1 MREKAKTG
9 DPYLRRPE
17 QYDGQ
22 PSVNVEAWPST
33 VGVNERRSDRLAIL
47 AEWID
52 FFSEQTPIRRLRLAC
67 RVNDRL
73 LAALAPQT
81 QLESL
86 AIDWGSYEALDV
98 VGGLRRLRSLSLG
111 ASAIRDLSPLA
122 HLDALRELELV
133 NTRALTD
140 YSPLGALAGLERL
153 SVHRGITGS
162 RSDADSLEFVRSFTA
177 LDVFEWDP
185 RVASADYSPLLQL
198 TEASRVVVTPHKG
211 MSPSMIDLEWALPG
225 MRAANAEHAAR
236 RIPVSSSDGDLA
248 IMTTD
253 VTGRTVFVPPLPG
266 EEVEPPSWLRTPP
279 LSGPVSG
286 VTIRTFSSTART
298 RIERFWLQL
307 ESPEASSSAPPRSE
321 RTLSV
326 FPFSGDAAGPIL
338 VWDSGVP
345 SMSHRELEEFF
356 LGNTD
361 ADVPTAPVVADTR
374 GLEPL
379 SDEDFWAVIE
389 TLDGKANQMAS
400 YKVVRALTSRGE
412 DFTLR
417 WAHTLS
423 EHALRLM
430 PSIAVLSE
438 RGIISFDHEWVA
450 LSAVIA
456 AGRGVYEN
464 VLTDPDS
471 FDPRLVKNASVA
483 VIVAAESAMRD
494 LRPDIETVLT
504 NLSVFLHP
512 KPDSPI
518 DDGGAEELTPP
529 HPSLCARAIV
539 RDQGRLR
546 ERLVLFD
553 GGGRFDEETTRR
565 AVIALEG
572 FGGEVVA
579 GPEIAE
585 GYVPRLVR
593 AGSVFTI
600 RRRSAMPIDEYLAKY
615 GPRGV

>member
-1 MREKAKTG
+1 
-9 DPYLRRPE
+9 
-17 QYDGQ
+17 
-22 PSVNVEAWPST
+22 
-33 VGVNERRSDRLAIL
+33 
-47 AEWID
+47 
-52 FFSEQTPIRRLRLAC
+52 
-67 RVNDRL
+67 
-73 LAALAPQT
+73 
-81 QLESL
+81 
-86 AIDWGSYEALDV
+86 
-98 VGGLRRLRSLSLG
+98 
-111 ASAIRDLSPLA
+111 
-122 HLDALRELELV
+122 
-133 NTRALTD
+133 
-140 YSPLGALAGLERL
+140 
-153 SVHRGITGS
+153 
-162 RSDADSLEFVRSFTA
+162 
-177 LDVFEWDP
+177 
-185 RVASADYSPLLQL
+185 
-198 TEASRVVVTPHKG
+198 
-211 MSPSMIDLEWALPG
+211 
-225 MRAANAEHAAR
+225 
-236 RIPVSSSDGDLA
+236 
-248 IMTTD
+248 
-253 VTGRTVFVPPLPG
+253 
-266 EEVEPPSWLRTPP
+266 
-279 LSGPVSG
+279 
-286 VTIRTFSSTART
+286 
-298 RIERFWLQL
+298 
-307 ESPEASSSAPPRSE
+307 
-321 RTLSV
+321 
-326 FPFSGDAAGPIL
+326 

-345 SMSHRELEEFF
+345 SMAQRELEEFF

-361 ADVPTAPVVADTR
+361 ADVPTAPLVADTR

-379 SDEDFWAVIE
+379 PDEDFWAVIE
-389 TLDGKANQMAS
+389 TLGGKANQMAS
-400 YKVVRALTSRGE
+400 YRAVRALTSRGE

-504 NLSVFLHP
+504 NLSAFLHP

-518 DDGGAEELTPP
+518 DDGGAEEPTPP